1 MGLVSELRRRN
12 VLRMAAL
19 YAVAAWLI
27 MQVAEVVLTLAA
39 FPYWS
44 GQVVLVL
51 LAIGFPIALIFSWF
65 YELTPEGISLERDV
79 DPDDSSTQ
87 VMGRRI
93 DFIAISLLS
102 AAVILFAWHTWWPSA
117 PVDES
122 FATNEPIDSIA
133 VLPLQNLSSDPA
145 QKYFVEGMQDALITR
160 LSRMTELRVIS
171 KTSTLRYETTDK
183 STPEIARELNV
194 DALIEGSVLRDAN
207 RVRITAK
214 LIRGTEDEHLWAN
227 SYDRD
232 LDHILALIDEIAVA
246 IADEIE
252 VTVKQQEIEE
262 WAQSTSTNLEVHE
275 LVLKGNHYFDRFMTD
290 KSLRYYQQAVDL
302 DAEFAPAHAG
312 VAGCYIF
319 KALGGQSANSDFIPK
334 AREAALKAIS
344 LDSNSAAGY
353 SGLGFIQLYFD
364 WNWDGAKTS
373 LARGL
378 ELSPNNIHT
387 RHAYADYLMVM
398 GDLKASLKQ
407 VEIGHLYD
415 PLSPLAGTV
424 VGFHRILARQYDKV
438 IEESRKAIAEE
449 PEEPDLVLGLSHY
462 PEALWLKGMH
472 EEAFAIYKRTWG
484 RDEELLRAMNKGFS
498 ESGYT
503 GAMRS
508 LANALAGRDPEFE
521 SYVTLAK
528 LYARAGEPEPAL
540 ESLEKAYQHHQ
551 PQLLHVN
558 AMPDFDELRP
568 SPEFQDLLGRIGFP
582 EASAH

>member
-51 LAIGFPIALIFSWF
+51 LAIGFPIALVFSWF

-79 DPDDSSTQ
+79 DPDDSSAQ

-102 AAVILFAWHTWWPSA
+102 AAVILFAWHTWWPST

-122 FATNEPIDSIA
+122 LATDQTIDSIA
-133 VLPLQNLSSDPA
+133 VLPLQNLSNDPA

-160 LSRMTELRVIS
+160 LSRMTDLRVIS
-171 KTSTLRYETTDK
+171 KTSTLRYEETDK
-183 STPEIARELNV
+183 SIPDIARELNV

-232 LDHILALIDEIAVA
+232 LDHVLTLIDEISVA
-246 IADEIE
+246 IAGEIE
-252 VTVKQQEIEE
+252 VTVKQQDPDE
-262 WAQSTSTNLEVHE
+262 WVQNSSADLKVHE
-275 LVLKGNHYFDRFMTD
+275 LVLQGDHYLDRFMPD
-290 KSLRYYQQAVDL
+290 QSLRHFQQAVDL

-312 VAGCYIF
+312 VAGSYLF
-319 KALGGQSANSDFIPK
+319 KAFREWNASSDLIPK

-344 LDSNSAAGY
+344 LDSDSAGGY
-353 SGLGFIQLYFD
+353 SSLGFIQLYFD
-364 WNWDGAKTS
+364 WDWEGAQTS
-373 LARGL
+373 LTRAL
-378 ELSPNNIHT
+378 ELSPNDFHA

-415 PLSPLAGTV
+415 PFSPMARTV
-424 VGFHRILARQYDKV
+424 VGFHRILVRRYDEV
-438 IEESRKAIAEE
+438 IEEGRKAIAEE
-449 PEEPDLVLGLSHY
+449 PGSVVGLSY
-462 PEALWLKGMH
+462 YREALWLKGMH

-498 ESGYT
+498 ESGYS
-503 GAMRS
+503 GAIRS
-508 LANALAGRDPEFE
+508 LANALARRDPEFE
-521 SYVTLAK
+521 DYVTLAK

-540 ESLEKAYQHHQ
+540 EWLEKAYEHHQ
-551 PQLLHVN
+551 PQMLHIN
-558 AMPDFDELRP
+558 AMPSFDELR
-568 SPEFQDLLGRIGFP
+568 SNPEFQDLLERIGFP
-582 EASAH
+582 EATAH